1 MDGGVNCGERG
12 DGAAE
17 LPLAADGE
25 ETILARPLLLLLLLL
40 VPMTTVGGL
49 LEAGRLMSSNDS
61 SAVSVLQLIA
71 GGDADVDGD
80 DKRLVETGATS
91 CCECFLA

>member
-1 MDGGVNCGERG
+1 MTDGGVSWGDNG

-17 LPLAADGE
+17 LALAGDDA
-25 ETILARPLLLLLLLL
+25 ILARPLLLLL

-61 SAVSVLQLIA
+61 FKPVVSVILLPE
-71 GGDADVDGD
+71 
-80 DKRLVETGATS
+80 KEEELRCLPGA
-91 CCECFLA
+91 